1 MKKRELY
8 SDKAYWLAKTQIDL
22 YGQLDTYMKNNNLNR
37 TQLAKKLGVSKG
49 YISQVMNGDFD
60 HRISKFFE
68 MALAIGI
75 VPQIEFVELEELIR
89 HEEEGIKAMKWYK
102 IPGGVNKTVNNPDIL
117 HCGENNAFH
126 VVTLKNDFQ
135 QSGS

>member
-1 MKKRELY
+1 MKKIELY

-22 YGQLDTYMKNNNLNR
+22 YGQLDSYMKKNHLNR

-68 MALAIGI
+68 IALAIGI
-75 VPQIEFVELEELIR
+75 VPQIEFVELDEFIR
-89 HEEEGIKAMKWYK
+89 HEEEGIKPLKWYM
-102 IPGGVNKTVNNPDIL
+102 IPGGVNKTENKSDIL
-117 HCGENNAFH
+117 PCGENMPIH
-126 VVTLKNDFQ
+126 VVPVQNNFQ
-135 QSGS
+135 KSGS